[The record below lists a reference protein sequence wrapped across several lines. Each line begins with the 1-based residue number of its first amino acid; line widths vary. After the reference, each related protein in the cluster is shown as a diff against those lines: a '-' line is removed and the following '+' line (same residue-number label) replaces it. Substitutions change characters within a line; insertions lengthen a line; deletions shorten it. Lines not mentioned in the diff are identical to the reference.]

1 MENQEKKYDLV
12 KFGDGELSLD
22 VMIRSDSDTV
32 WLNREQLSILFERD
46 IKTIGKHINNILNEE
61 LNNSVVAK
69 FAHTATDG
77 KTYNIEYYD
86 LDMITMIGYRI
97 KSNRII
103 TFEKWANEVLRNIKN
118 KNSLT
123 KPLIVFKHGDISLD
137 VTVSP
142 DEDTVWLSK
151 EQIAT
156 LYETTRQ
163 NIEYHISNIYE
174 QNELEIGATC
184 KEILHFTDEST
195 RYKYRTIQ
203 VYNLDMIISLGYR
216 INTKNGI
223 IFRKWA
229 TSVLKNYLLNG
240 HVINE
245 DRCLSCTSN
254 IISLQN
260 EVKNIESKINSIE
273 DRVNIENSKIFYQ
286 GEILEAYSFIRKLF
300 FLAKKE
306 IIVID
311 FYADKFLL
319 DMLTDIKVNITII
332 TSTSSYLNKETIPS
346 NIRIITNDDIH
357 GRYLFIDNTGYIIDN
372 SFNNIGKKRILMMKL
387 EDSKERILKGII

>member
-12 KFGDGELSLD
+12 KFEDGELSLD

-46 IKTIGKHINNILNEE
+46 IKTIGKHINNILNEG

-97 KSNRII
+97 KSTRII

-151 EQIAT
+151 DQIAT
-156 LYETTRQ
+156 LYEKTRQ
-163 NIEYHISNIYE
+163 NVEYHISNIYE

-203 VYNLDMIISLGYR
+203 VYNLDMIISLG
-216 INTKNGI
+216 
-223 IFRKWA
+223 
-229 TSVLKNYLLNG
+229 S
-240 HVINE
+240 
-245 DRCLSCTSN
+245 
-254 IISLQN
+254 
-260 EVKNIESKINSIE
+260 
-273 DRVNIENSKIFYQ
+273 
-286 GEILEAYSFIRKLF
+286 
-300 FLAKKE
+300 
-306 IIVID
+306 
-311 FYADKFLL
+311 
-319 DMLTDIKVNITII
+319 
-332 TSTSSYLNKETIPS
+332 
-346 NIRIITNDDIH
+346 RIITNDEIR
-357 GRYLFIDNTGYIIDN
+357 GL
-372 SFNNIGKKRILMMKL
+372 
-387 EDSKERILKGII
+387 